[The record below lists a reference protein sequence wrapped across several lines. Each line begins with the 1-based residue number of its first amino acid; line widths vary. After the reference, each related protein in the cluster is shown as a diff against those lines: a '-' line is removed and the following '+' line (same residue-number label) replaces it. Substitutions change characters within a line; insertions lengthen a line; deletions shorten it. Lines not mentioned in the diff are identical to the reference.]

1 MRLCYLSFFFF
12 SFFWVDKFTILLLL
26 LLLLFCVEKIVSI
39 GYQYKVIFLIF
50 LKKKK
55 KEVIFL
61 MGPTNHCWVTIA
73 HMTFCVLFAKR
84 MDIFDSVYI
93 YRCIKKSNNLVGK
106 IMMILLYALKERELW
121 LWMTT
126 NDGLRLKT
134 TSK

>member
-1 MRLCYLSFFFF
+1 M
-12 SFFWVDKFTILLLL
+12 
-26 LLLLFCVEKIVSI
+26 EKVVSI
-39 GYQYKVIFLIF
+39 GYQYK
-50 LKKKK
+50 
-55 KEVIFL
+55 VIFL

-84 MDIFDSVYI
+84 MDIFDSVDI

-126 NDGLRLKT
+126 NSGVRLKT
-134 TSK
+134 TSQ

>member
-1 MRLCYLSFFFF
+1 ME
-12 SFFWVDKFTILLLL
+12 KF
-26 LLLLFCVEKIVSI
+26 VSI
-39 GYQYKVIFLIF
+39 GYQYKF
-50 LKKKK
+50 
-55 KEVIFL
+55 IFL
-61 MGPTNHCWVTIA
+61 MGPTNLCWVTIA

-84 MDIFDSVYI
+84 MDIFDSVDI